1 MPRCLPFLT
10 GSGDWCSVCRRFS
23 GDFGFIQ
30 SLFTT
35 HDVFDY
41 KAILW
46 TSQSLSP
53 TAAHLSSTQ
62 TIHYLLIFFTESFW
76 ETALLNRPPKKSKLR
91 WPSTLMYVSMYV
103 CMYHVSV
110 AHLKWLANAYHP
122 TGVHI
127 VGISQKVISGNCE

>member
-1 MPRCLPFLT
+1 MSPIPYRFRRLMFCM
-10 GSGDWCSVCRRFS
+10 WRFS

-41 KAILW
+41 KAILR
-46 TSQSLSP
+46 TSQFLSP
-53 TAAHLSSTQ
+53 TAAHPSSTQ
-62 TIHYLLIFFTESFW
+62 TIHYLLSFFSESFW
-76 ETALLNRPPKKSKLR
+76 ETALLNRPLKKSKLR
-91 WPSTLMYVSMYV
+91 WPSTLMYN
-103 CMYHVSV
+103 HVSV

-127 VGISQKVISGNCE
+127 VGLSQKVISSNCE